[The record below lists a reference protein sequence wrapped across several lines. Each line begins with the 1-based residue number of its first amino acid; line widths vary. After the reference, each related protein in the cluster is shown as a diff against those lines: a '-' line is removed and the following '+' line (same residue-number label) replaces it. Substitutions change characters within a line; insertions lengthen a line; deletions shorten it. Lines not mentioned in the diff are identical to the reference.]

1 MASLI
6 RKEFHLKADNEQE
19 ATNGRLSSFIDV
31 SRSGIQ
37 LQKVNSSFKADE
49 FISWNFPHS
58 STDAVW
64 TERIAQVLKNDEFD
78 KAASSKFSISDN
90 QVVIVPE
97 TLFSESEKEK
107 YFTFLFDGS
116 EEWEIVSQ
124 KLSNTDAV
132 GLFSIPKSVKEVM
145 KENVSSSFLTWTDS
159 ILRNSLGTKAY
170 LVLGEKQF
178 SLSILKDGKLLFS
191 NWFQFSKADDVLY
204 FLMATLESLNVLHSE
219 IELLLGGS
227 VEKGDDMFKVLSRF
241 ISKISFIKRPKN
253 LTYSYSFSQLAEH
266 RFPFIF
272 AAACA

>member
-1 MASLI
+1 MASLV

-19 ATNGRLSSFIDV
+19 AANGRLSSFIDV
-31 SRSGIQ
+31 SRSGVQ
-37 LQKVNSSFKADE
+37 LLNVNANFKAVE
-49 FISWNFPHS
+49 FISWSFPHS

-64 TERIAQVLKNDEFD
+64 AERIAEVLKSDELGRVD
-78 KAASSKFSISDN
+78 STKFSISDN

-97 TLFSESEKEK
+97 TLFSENEKDK
-107 YFTFLFDGS
+107 YFNFLFDGS
-116 EEWEIVSQ
+116 EESEIVNQ
-124 KLSNTDAV
+124 NLSNTDAV
-132 GLFSIPKSVKEVM
+132 GLFSIPKSVKEVL
-145 KENVSSSFLTWTDS
+145 KESVSSSFLTWTDS
-159 ILRNSLGTKAY
+159 ILGNSSGTKAY
-170 LVLGEKQF
+170 LILDEKQF

-204 FLMATLESLNVLHSE
+204 FLMATLESLNILHSE

-227 VEKGDDMFKVLSRF
+227 VEKGDETFKVLSRF

-253 LTYSYSFSQLAEH
+253 LTYSYSFSQLTEH